1 MKDDLCFNFP
11 VGPICFHKSITKQDS
26 AENKSHVMEM
36 LFNYSGAH
44 GGVMVNTCNSGNI
57 TAECGKYEPTLNC
70 FIKLLC
76 RPVGLLLVIAVTG
89 HGILGSKTVP
99 KYCHYNKKVRL

>member
-11 VGPICFHKSITKQDS
+11 VGPICFHKGKTKQDS
-26 AENKSHVMEM
+26 PENKSHVMEM

-76 RPVGLLLVIAVTG
+76 RPGVTAG
-89 HGILGSKTVP
+89 NCSYRSWNSWQQNCPKILS
-99 KYCHYNKKVRL
+99 L